1 METNHLSAAEPE
13 IGKRDDAMFAQL
25 AELSQQRVYRLAL
38 RITRN
43 TEDAEDVQQE
53 TMLKAH
59 RNLEQFEGR
68 SRFTTWISRIAIN
81 EALMFLRKRRG
92 ATHVPLEETTP
103 PDEERLAEDGFHS
116 GIEGPETAYTRK
128 ELRNLLT
135 RAIASLRPAYRV
147 VFLLR
152 SIEHLSNTETA
163 KVLQISAS
171 AVKARMR
178 RARTE
183 LRNYLRGAHTGTTQA
198 HPNGVA
204 RLPVSQRQLVQP
216 LAQEGD

>member
-1 METNHLSAAEPE
+1 MGTNHLLAAEPE
-13 IGKRDDAMFAQL
+13 IGKRDEALFAQL
-25 AELSQQRVYRLAL
+25 AEHSQQRVYRLAL

-81 EALMFLRKRRG
+81 EALMFLRKRRS
-92 ATHVPLEETTP
+92 ATHVPLEETMP
-103 PDEERLAEDGFHS
+103 PNEETLAEDGFHS
-116 GIEGPETAYTRK
+116 GIEGPETAYSRK

-135 RAIASLRPAYRV
+135 RAITNLRPAYRV

-163 KVLQISAS
+163 RVLQISAS

-183 LRNYLRGAHTGTTQA
+183 LRNHLQGARTRAAQA
-198 HPNGVA
+198 HPNRVA
-204 RLPVSQRQLVQP
+204 RVPASQEQLVQP